1 MSKATLAGRL
11 LDVAELLLTESN
23 GSSAYKRRA
32 VSTAYY
38 AVFHALDKVCADYIS
53 HSAKRSSDEYLR
65 VYRALDHAP
74 LKNAF
79 SQPPLKDD
87 LVLSKIGSAVVTLQN
102 ERHRADYL
110 PPISGVFTLDRATQL
125 IGMAKEAVNQIE
137 SLKLGAKERQTLAL
151 SLIFKER
158 RS

>member
-1 MSKATLAGRL
+1 MSIVTLSGRL
-11 LDVAELLLTESN
+11 LDVAELLLVEGA

-38 AVFHALDKVCADYIS
+38 AVFHALDKICADYIS
-53 HSAKRSSDEYLR
+53 HSADRSSDEYLR
-65 VYRALDHAP
+65 VYRALDHTP

-79 SQPPLKDD
+79 SQPPLKDHPT
-87 LVLSKIGSAVVTLQN
+87 LSKIGAVLVILQN

-110 PPISGVFTLDRATQL
+110 PPILGIFTIDRAIEL
-125 IGMAKEAVNQIE
+125 VGMAKEAVNQIE
-137 SLKLGAKERQTLAL
+137 SFKSDAKERQLLAL